1 MAGCGLPSIS
11 HFHWTRHLLVFHHIV
26 QFMSAPCSPH
36 LGAANHILCYLK
48 STIWFG
54 LSFRQSPSPFA
65 LCGFS
70 DFDWAGYLDTCR
82 STIGFCVFLGSNLI
96 SWCAKK
102 QSTVSRVSTKAEYSY
117 VAHFCAGTTWI
128 SHLLHE
134 LELPSSGP
142 TILLCD
148 NLSTT
153 YMASNPVFHA
163 RTKHIELDYHFI
175 IDRSISDSHQ
185 VQFVSFFD

>member
-82 STIGFCVFLGSNLI
+82 STIGFC
-96 SWCAKK
+96 
-102 QSTVSRVSTKAEYSY
+102 
-117 VAHFCAGTTWI
+117 TTWI